1 MPSAIVNFLKGVAA
15 PFQALPLLFKP
26 GIRTYAFLPLCLT
39 IFVLSSATY
48 FLSST
53 IDSTLEMIA
62 PNWPGWINSVVSW
75 AISSLISIWASFFL
89 LGFINFLSCPFNSLL
104 SLKVLAHLSRSPERN
119 NDATTLLIEVRGSV
133 SALKAEVKKVFYY
146 LKFAAVILLLSLIPG
161 INIFSPLLWIV
172 FGAWMLTIEYLD
184 YPFSNDHVI
193 FPESLK
199 TMACQKSTCLGFGL
213 AITLIALIPVVNW
226 LTVAIGVVGAT
237 VLYRSN
243 FNTNE
248 PS

>member
-1 MPSAIVNFLKGVAA
+1 MPSVIVNFLKGVAA

-39 IFVLSSATY
+39 ILVLSSASY

-53 IDSTLEMIA
+53 IDSTFSMVA
-62 PNWPGWINSVVSW
+62 PNWPGWMSSVISW
-75 AISSLISIWASFFL
+75 AISSLISIWVSFFL

-104 SLKVLAHLSRSPERN
+104 SSKVLVYLSKSSERMN
-119 NDATTLLIEVRGSV
+119 NTTTLLIDVKESV
-133 SALKAEVKKVFYY
+133 SALKAEVRKVFYY
-146 LKFAAVILLLSLIPG
+146 VKFAAIILLLSLIPG
-161 INIFSPLLWIV
+161 INIFSPLLWVV

-199 TMACQKSTCLGFGL
+199 TMADQKATCLGFGL
-213 AITLIALIPVVNW
+213 AITAIALIPVLNW

-237 VLYRSN
+237 ALYRNN

-248 PS
+248 LS